1 MEIFDRIRKFFSRS
15 ESSSTNRASNRVVQ
29 RSYQVE
35 HCQHFNVSTSRPISS
50 NVIERS
56 SANVLY
62 RSNTTSITT
71 QESRWSHSQPDANLK
86 RTNLCNAPTLPL
98 LPDTVYLPEYAK
110 KGNTAASVSELR
122 RLKGSNELKD
132 DTEISI
138 AKNCRRKYPRP
149 NDSGAVSAE
158 DKITSFGESKRKA
171 ASDLNSIQST
181 PKPKS
186 ALNRNIL
193 SSAGNIDNVN
203 HHLDFWQTTKRI
215 STKSKNTE
223 NKSSFE
229 KDRSLDRSNTSKDP
243 KPITLQAKIVHSM
256 SYHTPAISH
265 QEVLLNKNHM
275 TQTLGNNTS
284 AIDCSYAPH
293 KIERK
298 LSVYNQGVGDSGK
311 TRQHTTAFST
321 TETSSSSKTSIIDR
335 SFTPHKIEC
344 KLSDHNRGVGGSGNT
359 PQPQQQTKTFSKTE
373 KPSISQTSAFS
384 SSNTQHKIERP
395 KVSDHNWGIRET
407 FGNLQQSVTLNKTN
421 TTQIYRVSNASDVVP
436 PMTSYKRDITTVP
449 DHRSV
454 RMDELEPK
462 GISCGPST
470 IPQLTRNY
478 VDVDKVSKAPRASI
492 LKPLGL
498 PSVFHSHEG
507 N

>member
-1 MEIFDRIRKFFSRS
+1 MKIFDRIRKFFSRS

-35 HCQHFNVSTSRPISS
+35 HCQHFNVSTNRTRSS
-50 NVIERS
+50 NVIETS

-71 QESRWSHSQPDANLK
+71 QASSRSPSQPDANLK
-86 RTNLCNAPTLPL
+86 RTNSCNATVLSL
-98 LPDTVYLPEYAK
+98 SRDTVYLPEYAK
-110 KGNTAASVSELR
+110 KSNTAASVSELP
-122 RLKGSNELKD
+122 RLKGSNELTD
-132 DTEISI
+132 DSKISI
-138 AKNCRRKYPRP
+138 ANHYRRKYPRP
-149 NDSGAVSAE
+149 NDSEAVSAE
-158 DKITSFGESKRKA
+158 YNITSFSESKRKA
-171 ASDLNSIQST
+171 ASDLNSMQST
-181 PKPKS
+181 TKPKPT
-186 ALNRNIL
+186 LNRNTL

-203 HHLDFWQTTKRI
+203 HQLDFWQTTKI
-215 STKSKNTE
+215 STSKNTE
-223 NKSSFE
+223 NKSLVE
-229 KDRSLDRSNTSKDP
+229 KDRSNTLKVP
-243 KPITLQAKIVHSM
+243 KPITSQAKIVHSM
-256 SYHTPAISH
+256 SYRTPAISH

-275 TQTLGNNTS
+275 IQTLSNTNTS
-284 AIDCSYAPH
+284 AIDCSYSPH

-298 LSVYNQGVGDSGK
+298 LPVYNQGVGDSGK

-321 TETSSSSKTSIIDR
+321 TETSSSETSIIDR

-344 KLSDHNRGVGGSGNT
+344 KLSDHNRVVGGSGNT
-359 PQPQQQTKTFSKTE
+359 PQPQQQTTTFSKTE

-407 FGNLQQSVTLNKTN
+407 FGNLQQSVTLNKTT
-421 TTQIYRVSNASDVVP
+421 TTQIYRVSNTSDVVP
-436 PMTSYKRDITTVP
+436 PTTSYKRDITTVP

-462 GISCGPST
+462 DISCGPST
-470 IPQLTRNY
+470 IPQLTRTY
-478 VDVDKVSKAPRASI
+478 ADVDKVVKAPRASI
-492 LKPLGL
+492 LKPLRL
-498 PSVFHSHEG
+498 PSVFHSHKG

>member
-1 MEIFDRIRKFFSRS
+1 MGIFDRIRKFFSRS
-15 ESSSTNRASNRVVQ
+15 ESSRTNRASSRLVQGSYRVGHYQ
-29 RSYQVE
+29 R
-35 HCQHFNVSTSRPISS
+35 FDVSTNRTRSS
-50 NVIERS
+50 NVIETS
-56 SANVLY
+56 SANVLH

-71 QESRWSHSQPDANLK
+71 QAPSRSHSQPDANL
-86 RTNLCNAPTLPL
+86 NSCNAPILPL
-98 LPDTVYLPEYAK
+98 LRDTVYLPEYAK
-110 KGNTAASVSELR
+110 KRNTAVSVSELP

-132 DTEISI
+132 DSKISI
-138 AKNCRRKYPRP
+138 ANNYRRKYLRP
-149 NDSGAVSAE
+149 NDSEAVSAE
-158 DKITSFGESKRKA
+158 YNTTIFGESKREA
-171 ASDLNSIQST
+171 ASDLNGIQST
-181 PKPKS
+181 PKPKPT
-186 ALNRNIL
+186 LNRNIL
-193 SSAGNIDNVN
+193 SSARNIDNVN
-203 HHLDFWQTTKRI
+203 HHLDFWKTTKRS
-215 STKSKNTE
+215 STESKSTE
-223 NKSSFE
+223 NKSSVE
-229 KDRSLDRSNTSKDP
+229 KDRQGDTSKEP
-243 KPITLQAKIVHSM
+243 NPVTSQAKIVHSM
-256 SYHTPAISH
+256 SYRTPAISH

-275 TQTLGNNTS
+275 IQTLSNTNTS
-284 AIDCSYAPH
+284 TIDCSYIPH

-298 LSVYNQGVGDSGK
+298 LSVYNQGVGHSGK
-311 TRQHTTAFST
+311 RQHTTAFST
-321 TETSSSSKTSIIDR
+321 TETSRSSKTSIIDR

-359 PQPQQQTKTFSKTE
+359 QPRQQTTTFTKTE
-373 KPSISQTSAFS
+373 TPSISQTSAFS

-454 RMDELEPK
+454 RMDELKPK

-492 LKPLGL
+492 LKPLRL
-498 PSVFHSHEG
+498 PSVFHSGKG